1 MHPATRRFIR
11 RVTVA
16 YAVLATAW
24 IFLSDRM
31 LSVVADPATITELG
45 TVKGIAF
52 VTITSALL
60 FFAMTRIPAGD
71 AEQKPR
77 VNGRSQPLFLVFLI
91 LIVTIAVIGVVAYR
105 VQSTVLKQTEF
116 DRLQAIAQLKVDDI
130 TRWMNGRRANASSFS
145 RNPAVIDALRHWL
158 ARGGKEEEGRLL
170 ALLGAMRGGFGFSS
184 VVLMDPSGRLLFA
197 EGEHLSAPEPGARAT
212 VDAVTSGETVFVD
225 LHRDAPG
232 VAANMAFVVPVF
244 ERAGDGGGVIAVLQL
259 DLRADRYLYPYIQ
272 SWPLPATTGETIL
285 VRREGEDVI
294 FLNELRHRAGSAL
307 SLRLPVTTAEL
318 PAAQAI
324 LYQKQLV
331 EGLDYRGVRVLAAAR
346 PVPGTSW
353 TLIAKVDEAE
363 ALAGLKQLAFT
374 TGILILAA
382 LAVSVCFV
390 VFLWQRQRLRAA
402 LTEIA
407 QGRALEEAE
416 IRFRSTFEQAAVGI
430 AHVGPDGRFLR
441 VNQQLCSILGY
452 DRDELLT
459 KTFQDITFACNLGSD
474 IAARGRLLA
483 GEIQTYSVEKRYCRK
498 DGELVWAGLTS
509 TVIRNAAGEPDYF
522 VTVIEDISRRKEAEE
537 AAAEARQP
545 AGISRQDRR
554 HAARDDLFVA
564 DAVGRFDLHAL
575 CFSQL
580 HGAVRPAAGGCGR

>member
-1 MHPATRRFIR
+1 
-11 RVTVA
+11 
-16 YAVLATAW
+16 
-24 IFLSDRM
+24 
-31 LSVVADPATITELG
+31 
-45 TVKGIAF
+45 
-52 VTITSALL
+52 
-60 FFAMTRIPAGD
+60 
-71 AEQKPR
+71 
-77 VNGRSQPLFLVFLI
+77 
-91 LIVTIAVIGVVAYR
+91 
-105 VQSTVLKQTEF
+105 
-116 DRLQAIAQLKVDDI
+116 
-130 TRWMNGRRANASSFS
+130 MNGRRANAESFS
-145 RNPAVIDALRHWL
+145 RNPAVMDGLRHWL

-170 ALLGAMRGGFGFSS
+170 ALLGEMRSGFGFSS
-184 VVLMDPSGRLLFA
+184 VALMDPSGRLLFA

-212 VDAVTSGETVFVD
+212 VDAVTSGEAVFVD
-225 LHRDAPG
+225 LHRDAPECRRIYG
-232 VAANMAFVVPVF
+232 VCRPGV
-244 ERAGDGGGVIAVLQL
+244 RARRRRGRVIAVLQL
-259 DLRADRYLYPYIQ
+259 ELRADRYLYPYIQ
-272 SWPLPATTGETIL
+272 SWPLPAATGETIL
-285 VRREGEDVI
+285 VRREGEDI
-294 FLNELRHRAGSAL
+294 LFLNELRHRAESAL
-307 SLRLPVTTAEL
+307 SLRLPLTTAEL
-318 PAAQAI
+318 PAA
-324 LYQKQLV
+324 LSVLHRKQLV

-363 ALAGLKQLAFT
+363 ALAGIKQLAFT

-407 QGRALEEAE
+407 QGHALEEAE

-459 KTFQDITFACNLGSD
+459 KTFQDITFACTLEGD
-474 IAARGRLLA
+474 VAARGRLLA
-483 GEIQTYSVEKRYCRK
+483 GEIQSYNVEKRYCRK

-522 VTVIEDISRRKEAEE
+522 VTVIEDISRRKAAEE
-537 AAAEARQP
+537 ALQQTRQP

-554 HAARDDLFVA
+554 HAAWGDLLGA
-564 DAVGRFDLHAL
+564 DAAGRFDMHAL
-575 CFSQL
+575 RFSQL